1 MLDDI
6 RVFIHIAQQGG
17 LGAAA
22 QVLSLPPATVT
33 RRLQRLEQHLN
44 CKLVNRSAR
53 HCQLTQQ
60 GEVYYHAYVDLV
72 AQFEHTEHRL
82 NEANASL
89 TGQLKVLAPMNFS
102 HGFLKPF
109 WLRFTRTYPQIA
121 LQLELSNDKQDM
133 VNTQADMAIRIGP
146 QHDSAFMQ
154 QRLGE
159 SDTLLVASPEF
170 MQRQNCEE
178 VNTLEQL
185 RTLPLIGTTLR
196 KSWQLTHLPAKRRH
210 KFVPRFMHQFND
222 TSFVKYLAC
231 DGQGAA
237 LLPRFE
243 IIDELQRNE
252 LKCIAPNWRS
262 EPRTIYALW
271 PSGRLLSRR
280 AQLLKQQLNEF
291 IATHLPSDNG

>member
-1 MLDDI
+1 M
-6 RVFIHIAQQGG
+6 
-17 LGAAA
+17 
-22 QVLSLPPATVT
+22 
-33 RRLQRLEQHLN
+33 
-44 CKLVNRSAR
+44 
-53 HCQLTQQ
+53 
-60 GEVYYHAYVDLV
+60 

-196 KSWQLTHLPAKRRH
+196 KSWQLTHLPSKRRH

-222 TSFVKYLAC
+222 TSFVSIWLVMAKAQRCYP
-231 DGQGAA
+231 A
-237 LLPRFE
+237 LKLSTSYS
-243 IIDELQRNE
+243 NE
-252 LKCIAPNWRS
+252 LKSSPQIG
-262 EPRTIYALW
+262 ALSRAHLCTMA
-271 PSGRLLSRR
+271 SGRLLNRR

-291 IATHLPSDNG
+291 IATHLPSENG